1 MVHFL
6 FYSFPK
12 IHFWLLLGTIFKP
25 FCPLNYNHTLPA
37 AEWFNYQRRS
47 RWHHCL
53 GPLCTAAHTEDF
65 LLNNGETHTFLNTHT
80 HKQEL
85 GNKTAPLPSS
95 NLSFYAI
102 ALWTANFPRHMN
114 SHTYECLI
122 AFHISQNFLELRS
135 TFQSFCHEILG
146 HALWLKPIA
155 SHLMGPLKNT
165 LALRITQTD
174 SVVLH

>member
-1 MVHFL
+1 MTTTHFL
-6 FYSFPK
+6 QLK
-12 IHFWLLLGTIFKP
+12 
-25 FCPLNYNHTLPA
+25 
-37 AEWFNYQRRS
+37 RRS
-47 RWHHCL
+47 RWHHRL
-53 GPLCTAAHTEDF
+53 GPLCTAAHTENF
-65 LLNNGETHTFLNTHT
+65 LLNDGETHTFLNTHT

-102 ALWTANFPRHMN
+102 TLWTANFPRHMN
-114 SHTYECLI
+114 SHTYECQI
-122 AFHISQNFLELRS
+122 TVHISQNFLELRS
-135 TFQSFCHEILG
+135 PFQSFCDEILG